1 MQVQNS
7 IPTQSALST
16 PSAPSTLCFDIGG
29 TKIAYGIVHD
39 NSPTETIAAGSVPA
53 QPQGSSLTAEF
64 DKAVGIALAAAREA
78 GIEPDRIGVGA
89 PGIVRGPSGTI
100 LRSGPTVPGWQ
111 GTIIEDI
118 IARHT
123 NVPVACHN
131 DVRIWAFGEHNFG
144 AGRGI
149 TGRVIYLSLGT
160 GVGGAIVDN
169 GELQTGTSGSTGE
182 FSELLVADL
191 RGMAERVENTCSGN
205 SLARYYNVLA
215 ADADYAGRIAWDHP
229 AGPDDLSLPEIMK
242 RYHAGDRLA
251 FDVIDGNMR
260 GFGRAL
266 AGLAF
271 ALDIDGIIIGGGVG
285 GLGEPI
291 LGALR
296 AGFAQWTVDSAQRLP
311 IADSEL
317 GRLAPLI
324 GAAAYAREYAE

>member
-1 MQVQNS
+1 M
-7 IPTQSALST
+7 
-16 PSAPSTLCFDIGG
+16 PSTLSFDIGG

-39 NSPTETIAAGSVPA
+39 HAPSDIIAAGSVPA
-53 QPQGSSLTAEF
+53 QPQGSSLAAEF
-64 DKAVGIALAAAREA
+64 DKAVGVALSVACEA
-78 GIEPDRIGVGA
+78 GVEPDRIGVGA
-89 PGIVRGPSGTI
+89 PGIVRGPHGTV

-123 NVPVACHN
+123 HAPVACHN
-131 DVRIWAFGEHNFG
+131 DVRIWAFGEHTFG
-144 AGRGI
+144 AGRELP
-149 TGRVIYLSLGT
+149 GRVVYLSLGT
-160 GVGGAIVDN
+160 GVGGALVDN
-169 GELQTGTSGSTGE
+169 GELQTGTTGSTGE

-191 RGMAERVENTCSGN
+191 RGMADRVENTCSGN

-215 ADADYAGRIAWDHP
+215 AQPDFAGRIAWDHP
-229 AGPDDLSLPEIMK
+229 PGPNDLSLPEIMQ
-242 RYHAGDRLA
+242 RYHNDDRLA

-271 ALDIDGIIIGGGVG
+271 ALDIDGIVIGGGVG
-285 GLGEPI
+285 GLGEPV

-311 IADSEL
+311 IVASKL
-317 GRLAPLI
+317 GRLAPLV
-324 GAAAYAREYAE
+324 GAAAYAREFAARTN